1 MLPSRERFEEWVKE
15 YLMVHD
21 DPTNDDNMLE
31 YVDGLVPDTF
41 YQIWKEFNEMSLEID
56 ESHIGM
62 EIWKVMQIN
71 LFESYYAIFIE
82 VYEELTAY
90 D

>member
-1 MLPSRERFEEWVKE
+1 
-15 YLMVHD
+15 MVHD